1 MENINQFIAIYLAA
15 KAAESAANKAAR
27 EAKAR
32 AEAAAAEIKRH
43 AAGRTSFDTDAYT
56 VSIGQGSRIILDQP
70 ALLADFPNIKDLDQ
84 YGTRSTWDVITALAR
99 ETAPAGKTA

>member
-1 MENINQFIAIYLAA
+1 MTQIDSIISVYLAA

-27 EAKAR
+27 EAKAK
-32 AEAAAAEIKRH
+32 AAAAAAEIKKH

-56 VSIGQGSRIILDQP
+56 VAIGQESRIILDQA
-70 ALLADFPNIKDLDQ
+70 ALIEDFPGIKDLDQ

-99 ETAPAGKTA
+99 ESAPAMTA